1 MTITLERIF
10 FAYILRNK
18 NYFEVVLPHFFKN
31 PDMEFVYR
39 TIRQYMVEN
48 SGSDVPSPKQIAEM
62 VFLEDTDKR
71 ISKDILRSM
80 LKVELAEYDE
90 DKFIRPKLTAW
101 ILINRVKGATSDIID
116 ESRMLESV
124 SDLDSAIECVNKIK
138 AITDEATAVNFED
151 DDDLGADFDD
161 PEEHIQDHSQI
172 KVKTGWE
179 SLDHVLGGGW
189 DISTFNCIM
198 GETNSGKSLWMQNF
212 AVNSA
217 NMGYNVL
224 YITLEMSVKKTLKR
238 LGSMRLRVPID
249 KYDDLSNDT
258 EFMKKRI
265 DNLHKQGN
273 NSDLFTSKSGK
284 IITKFYPAGTATIQ
298 DFDVLLKKIKER
310 KGLDINMVV
319 VDYITLMAPVRG
331 LGIESNLYLKGKHLA
346 EGLRAIAAKYEL
358 TLVTGMQIAK
368 DAWNSTDI
376 TLDKI
381 PESKAIA
388 ETADTFFAII
398 RTEEMKRQN
407 IYRLKMLKQRD
418 GDFSKSQIKFDLNP
432 KYLTIENDI
441 FLDAAPM

>member
-1 MTITLERIF
+1 
-10 FAYILRNK
+10 
-18 NYFEVVLPHFFKN
+18 
-31 PDMEFVYR
+31 
-39 TIRQYMVEN
+39 
-48 SGSDVPSPKQIAEM
+48 M

-90 DKFIRPKLTAW
+90 EKFIKPKLTAW
-101 ILINRVKGATSDIID
+101 VLINRVKGATNDIID
-116 ESRMLESV
+116 ESRQLESV

-138 AITDEATAVNFED
+138 AITDEATSVNFND
-151 DDDLGADFDD
+151 TDDLGVDFDD
-161 PEEHIQDHSQI
+161 AEEHTQDHSEL

-179 SLDHVLGGGW
+179 TLDHVLGGGW
-189 DISTFNCIM
+189 DVSTFNVIM

-238 LGSMRLRVPID
+238 LGSMRLKIPID

-273 NSDLFTSKSGK
+273 GNDLFENKGSGK
-284 IITKFYPAGTATIQ
+284 IITKFYAAGTATIQ
-298 DFDVLLKKIKER
+298 DFDILIKKIKEK

-319 VDYITLMAPVRG
+319 VDYITLMTPLKG
-331 LGIESNLYLKGKHLA
+331 LGIESNLFLKGKHLA

-358 TLVTGMQIAK
+358 TLITGMQIAK

-407 IYRLKMLKQRD
+407 IYRLKLLKQRD

-432 KYLTIENDI
+432 KYLTIENGI
-441 FLDAAPM
+441 FIDAPQ